1 MRQCQLMW
9 QTTTIGIFWQQGRE
23 EGDEDVEWVWLSGG
37 CVSPPT
43 QEMRLAVAWTT
54 VALLNVCVVWPRGC
68 CVLFV
73 GWVAGFRWP
82 GDT

>member
-1 MRQCQLMW
+1 MW